1 MIPLTVDVTL
11 VLLGP
16 VILVISL
23 LLRVVLVLMVPRDLE
38 FPLLLVVSHRL
49 VVPSALLAGSP
60 VSRCPHGLFVRLILL
75 APLGFCSSLG
85 SRNPP

>member
-1 MIPLTVDVTL
+1 MPLALDVTL

-23 LLRVVLVLMVPRDLE
+23 FLRVLLVLMVPRDLE
-38 FPLLLVVSHRL
+38 APLLLVVSNRL

-60 VSRCPHGLFVRLILL
+60 VSRCPHGLLVLLILL

-85 SRNPP
+85 SMIP

>member
-1 MIPLTVDVTL
+1 MIPLALDVTL

-23 LLRVVLVLMVPRDLE
+23 SRRVLLVLMVPRDLE
-38 FPLLLVVSHRL
+38 LPLVLVVFHGL
-49 VVPSALLAGSP
+49 VIPSALVAGSP

-75 APLGFCSSLG
+75 APLGFCSSPC